1 MEVSSQKPL
10 HVTLA
15 GEGVSTQVDVSFIL
29 PGFNV
34 GLVLS
39 LHQIFDPVL
48 CYIHHKILMGES
60 TQDVP
65 NLAEIIVPEVK
76 FDKAG

>member
-1 MEVSSQKPL
+1 MEVGSQKPL

-15 GEGVSTQVDVSFIL
+15 GEGVATQVDVSFVL
-29 PGFNV
+29 PGLNV

-39 LHQIFDPVL
+39 LHQIFDPIL
-48 CYIHHKILMGES
+48 CQIKHQILIGKS

-76 FDKAG
+76 LDKAG